1 MKKIELD
8 GPARACAAFGRIGF
22 AVGLAV
28 LVQLSWVLPASAAGR
43 VALVIGNGAYT
54 GTSTLSNPVN
64 DARDIGQALRRL
76 GFEVLSALNASRES
90 MLDAL
95 GDLEERSVGADM
107 VAVFYAGH
115 GMELGGENYL
125 IPVDARLASDT
136 AVRRETVSLDTVLD
150 ATAAARVRVVI
161 LDACRNN
168 PFARSMRMLSSRRQ
182 QVSPGGLAPVGP
194 GAGGGLLVAYAA
206 AAGSTALDGT
216 GERNSPY
223 TRALLRHVETPG
235 VELRVMFG
243 NVGGEVATEVATTT
257 NDDEQQPFIYTSL
270 TGEHYLSGLSGA
282 GPAAT
287 VAADASVPAR
297 LQQEN
302 LFWQSIAG
310 STEPAD
316 FEAYLRRYPNGAFR
330 ELAENRLGELT
341 DPPRPPAGTAIRDC
355 PTCPELVVLPAG
367 TFRMGSDQADAER
380 APNEQPPRTVRI
392 GQFAA
397 GRHEVTVRE
406 YAAFVD
412 ATSRATTD
420 GCLLLD
426 AAGSASVNEPR
437 ASWRNPG
444 FAQDAG
450 EPVVCVSW
458 ADAGAY
464 VAWLSARTGAR
475 YRLPSEAEWEYAARA
490 GTTTAR
496 YPARPARLQHRHAQ
510 QRSGRRRFG
519 RPSGGGDD
527 AASQCRELRRR
538 SGGATSVLCTDG
550 ATRTAR
556 AGSLAANRFGLHDML
571 GNASEWVADCWHDDY
586 NGAPN
591 DGRARLRGGESC
603 LRVIRGG
610 SWAAAPGDIR
620 AAARDRDFAGLRSN
634 RVGFRVVR
642 EVD

>member
-1 MKKIELD
+1 MRQRGQERGRSGAGVIGLLLVA
-8 GPARACAAFGRIGF
+8 GIVAAPAI
-22 AVGLAV
+22 
-28 LVQLSWVLPASAAGR
+28 ASAAGR
-43 VALVIGNGAYT
+43 VALVIGNSAYT
-54 GTSTLSNPVN
+54 ETTTLGNPVN
-64 DARDIGQALRRL
+64 DATDIGAVLRRL
-76 GFEVLSALNASRES
+76 GFDVISSLNASRES

-115 GMELGGENYL
+115 GMEMGGENYL

-182 QVSPGGLAPVGP
+182 QVSPGGLAPLGP

-206 AAGSTALDGT
+206 AAGATASDGT

-223 TRALLRHVETPG
+223 TRALLRHLETPG

-243 NVGGEVATEVATTT
+243 NVGGEVATAVATTT
-257 NDDEQQPFIYTSL
+257 SDEEQQPFIYTSL
-270 TGEHYLSGLSGA
+270 TGEHYLSGASGT
-282 GPAAT
+282 GSAAT
-287 VAADASVPAR
+287 VAGDPAAPVR

-302 LFWQSIAG
+302 LFWQSIAD
-310 STEPAD
+310 STDPAD
-316 FEAYLRRYPNGAFR
+316 FEAYMRRYPSGAFR
-330 ELAENRLGELT
+330 ELAENRVAELR
-341 DPPRPPAGTAIRDC
+341 DPPSPPAGTAIREC
-355 PTCPELVVLPAG
+355 PTCPELVMVPAG
-367 TFRMGSDQADAER
+367 AFRMGSDRADAER
-380 APNEQPPRTVRI
+380 SPNEQPARTVRI

-412 ATSRATTD
+412 ATGWPTTD
-420 GCLLLD
+420 GCLGFD
-426 AAGSASVNEPR
+426 AGDSGNVNQPQ

-444 FAQDAG
+444 FVQDAG
-450 EPVVCVSW
+450 APVVCVSW
-458 ADAGAY
+458 GDAGAY
-464 VAWLSARTGAR
+464 AAWLSARTGAR

-496 YPARPARLQHRHAQ
+496 YW
-510 QRSGRRRFG
+510 
-519 RPSGGGDD
+519 GDD
-527 AASQCRELRRR
+527 AAGQCGYANGADRALRRR
-538 SGGATSVLCTDG
+538 SGGGASVECADG

-556 AGSLAANRFGLHDML
+556 AGSLAANRFGLHDTL
-571 GNASEWVADCWHDDY
+571 GNASEWVADCWHGDY
-586 NGAPN
+586 SGAPN
-591 DGRARLRGGESC
+591 DGAVRPGGGRSC

-620 AAARDRDFAGLRSN
+620 AAARDWDFAGLRSN